1 MKNFSQKI
9 QNAANI
15 AVTGHIHPDGDCIGS
30 CLALKQYILDN
41 YPEKSVDVYLEPISP
56 DFAFLSHSNEILS
69 QPKELTYDLFFVLD
83 CGSEDR
89 FAPFAEMVKQADYV
103 ICFDHHI
110 SNQGFGDEFV
120 IDAKASATSE
130 VLCRIF
136 EEEKISKECAQCLFT
151 GIVHDTGVFK
161 HSNTTRASMSYAGML
176 IERGASNTRI
186 IDETFYQKTF
196 AQNKLL
202 GRALQN
208 SHLAANGNIIF
219 SVLTEEDFH
228 KCDAQRSDTDG
239 IIDQLRVTKGVET
252 AVFLYALPEGQWK
265 VSMRSNEIVN
275 VAEIAQSFGGG
286 GHIRAAGCSLFG
298 STDKILAEIISK
310 IEKQL

>member
-1 MKNFSQKI
+1 MKNFSQKV
-9 QNAANI
+9 QKAEKI

-41 YPEKSVDVYLEPISP
+41 YPAKTVDVYLEPIGP
-56 DFAFLSHSNEILS
+56 EFAFLSHADEILS
-69 QPKELTYDLFFVLD
+69 QPKNTVYDLFFVLD
-83 CGSEDR
+83 CGSKDR
-89 FAPFAEMVKQADYV
+89 FAPFADMVEQADCV

-120 IDAKASATSE
+120 IDAQASATCE
-130 VLCRIF
+130 VLCQVF
-136 EEEKISKECAQCLFT
+136 EEDRISRECAQCLFT

-176 IERGASNTRI
+176 IERGASNTKI

-196 AQNKLL
+196 VQNKLL

-208 SHLAANGNIIF
+208 SRLEANGKIIL
-219 SVLTEEDFH
+219 SVLTEEDF
-228 KCDAQRSDTDG
+228 KTCGAKSSDTDG

-252 AVFLYALPEGQWK
+252 AVFLYALSEGGWK
-265 VSMRSNEIVN
+265 VSMRSNETVN

-286 GHIRAAGCSLFG
+286 GHIRAAGCSIYDTADTIVTKL
-298 STDKILAEIISK
+298 ISK
-310 IEKQL
+310 IEEQL